1 MVFLR
6 LENDKIL
13 KMNQTMPVYKG
24 ENKADVI
31 KVDIADNWK
40 YLSCYLNILSSVT
53 ESGDIIPIQDKEEII
68 IEGRF
73 LLQKQNLIIWIE
85 MRDEEQIIKSSE
97 ITLKVNEHN
106 SIEEIITEENI
117 TFFDKIL
124 QKASS
129 LNEETKQ
136 LKQEVEN
143 LTPSY
148 VTSDEIKNL
157 FN

>member
-6 LENDKIL
+6 LENNKML

-31 KVDIADNWK
+31 KIEITESWRN
-40 YLSCYLNILSSVT
+40 LECYLNILSSIS
-53 ESGDIIPIQDKEEII
+53 ESGDIIPIKNGEEII

-73 LLQKQNLIIWIE
+73 LIQKQDLIVWIE
-85 MRDEEQIIKSSE
+85 MREDDQIIKSSE
-97 ITLKVNEHN
+97 VVLKVNEHN
-106 SIEEIITEENI
+106 SIEEILTEEDI
-117 TFFDKIL
+117 TFFDRIL
-124 QKASS
+124 QEASS

-136 LKQEVEN
+136 LKQEIEN

-148 VTSDEIKNL
+148 VTDEEIKNL